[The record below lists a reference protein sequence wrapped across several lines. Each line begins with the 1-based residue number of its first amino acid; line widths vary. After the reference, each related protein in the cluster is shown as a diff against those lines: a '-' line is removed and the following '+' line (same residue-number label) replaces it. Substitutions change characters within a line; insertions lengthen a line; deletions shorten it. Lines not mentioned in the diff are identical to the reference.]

1 MSTFLFL
8 KHNLTLIVGACI
20 VKLTYLQKNSLIVFP
35 SVDKSSIARVS
46 NMPNYL
52 AHLDITTT
60 TIKFTFT
67 LKDKSMYAA
76 IIYLFNINHLEKLLV
91 TMTRSLHSKY

>member
-35 SVDKSSIARVS
+35 SVDKSSIAQLQELVIC
-46 NMPNYL
+46 L
-52 AHLDITTT
+52 TT
-60 TIKFTFT
+60 
-67 LKDKSMYAA
+67 
-76 IIYLFNINHLEKLLV
+76 
-91 TMTRSLHSKY
+91 

>member
-1 MSTFLFL
+1 
-8 KHNLTLIVGACI
+8 
-20 VKLTYLQKNSLIVFP
+20 
-35 SVDKSSIARVS
+35 
-46 NMPNYL
+46 MPNYL
-52 AHLDITTT
+52 AQLNITTT

-76 IIYLFNINHLEKLLV
+76 IIYLFDINHLEKPLV